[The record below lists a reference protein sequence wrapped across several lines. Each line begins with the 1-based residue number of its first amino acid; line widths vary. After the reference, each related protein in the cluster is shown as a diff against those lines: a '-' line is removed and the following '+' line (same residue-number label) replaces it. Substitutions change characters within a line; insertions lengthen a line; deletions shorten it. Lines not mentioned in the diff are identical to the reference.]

1 MLNNVNYDSLGAAF
15 LIPLA
20 VSLILGLMFSCV
32 HMYRNK
38 FSKSFIGTLAVLPAI
53 VCVVI
58 MAVNGSIGT
67 GVAIAGAFSLVRFR
81 SAPGTAKEIAA
92 VFAAMTA
99 GLLTGMN
106 YILYAVIFTMVI
118 GGMIFIY
125 QLTGFGDERSA
136 GRRKSLR
143 IMIPEDLDYTSV
155 FDDLFRKYTES
166 HELISSK
173 TSNMGSMFK
182 LTYEVV
188 LKNDSDEKEFLD
200 AVRCRNGNLE
210 ISISTLLQHEATEL

>member
-106 YILYAVIFTMVI
+106 YILYAVLFTLVI

-125 QLTGFGDERSA
+125 QLTGFGDERSS